1 MSGPGVGKHPI
12 PPASPS
18 ALSFPKAFTLDPML
32 RHLSIK
38 DFAVVRATELEFGP
52 GMTVVSGETGAGKSL
67 MVDALGFLSG
77 LRADSG
83 VVRHGADRAELSA
96 EFQLPAEHPGLTWL
110 ADNELDDDAQCQ
122 LRRIIRADGGSRA
135 WINGRPVTSSQ
146 LSDLAARLV
155 EIHGQ
160 HEHQALMARNSQL
173 ALLDAY
179 ARNSAQ
185 REQVRQA
192 SQRWQAL
199 LDERDALSA
208 QGDVSDR
215 IGFLEHQLAE
225 LERED
230 LDPAAIAALDTNH
243 RRQAHATALIG
254 ACESV
259 VQQLNGDEGPSALG
273 LLQDSRHDL
282 ARVAEHEPRLGEV
295 DALLDSA
302 AIQIEEA
309 LALLDRVRDDLDADP
324 TQFEAMER
332 RLGRLHDLAR
342 KHRVSPDELAAHR
355 DHLTAEVESLRGAD
369 ERLQQLD
376 KHIAAAIGV
385 WQGAASV
392 LSASRQSA
400 AQALSAAT
408 TTLIGEL
415 GMGGGQFLI
424 QLQPQETLRPDPNGA
439 ERVEFLVAAN
449 AGQPPRAL
457 RKVASGGEL
466 SRISLAIEVAA
477 LGLDSVP
484 TMVFDEVDSGIG
496 GAVADIVGQKL
507 RALGEERQV
516 LCVTHLPQ
524 VAAKG
529 HAHYR
534 VSKAPVDGMTQSAV
548 ELLGPQARQE
558 ELARMLGGVEVS
570 KEARAAARKLLQSA

>member
-1 MSGPGVGKHPI
+1 
-12 PPASPS
+12 
-18 ALSFPKAFTLDPML
+18 ML

-342 KHRVSPDELAAHR
+342 KHRVAPDELAAHR

-376 KHIAAAIGV
+376 KRIEAAIGV

-449 AGQPPRAL
+449 AGRSPRAL

>member
-1 MSGPGVGKHPI
+1 
-12 PPASPS
+12 
-18 ALSFPKAFTLDPML
+18 ML

-67 MVDALGFLSG
+67 MVDALGFLAG

-83 VVRHGADRAELSA
+83 VVRHGAARAELSA
-96 EFQLPAEHPGLTWL
+96 EFALEQLAAARRWL
-110 ADNELDDDAQCQ
+110 ADNELDDDEHCQ
-122 LRRIIRADGGSRA
+122 LRRVIRADGGSRA
-135 WINGRPVTSSQ
+135 WINGRPVTLSQ
-146 LSDLAARLV
+146 LTDLAALLV

-160 HEHQALMARNSQL
+160 HEQQALLTRPSQL

-179 ARNSAQ
+179 AGNAEERRA
-185 REQVRQA
+185 VRVA
-192 SQRWQAL
+192 AAAWQTL
-199 LDERDALSA
+199 VDEAAALSQ

-215 IGFLEHQLAE
+215 IGFLEHQLRE
-225 LERED
+225 MERED
-230 LDPAAIAALDTNH
+230 LEPDSITALGASH
-243 RRQAHATALIG
+243 RRQAHASALLSACDTATTRI
-254 ACESV
+254 
-259 VQQLNGDEGPSALG
+259 NGDEDASALG
-273 LLQDSRHDL
+273 LLAQVRGDLGRLIEHD
-282 ARVAEHEPRLGEV
+282 ARLGDV
-295 DALLDSA
+295 DALIDSA
-302 AIQIEEA
+302 SIQLQEA
-309 LALLDRVRDDLDADP
+309 LTLLDRVHDDLDADP
-324 TQFEAMER
+324 EQFEENER

-342 KHRVSPDELAAHR
+342 KHRVPMEELGPQR
-355 DHLTAEVESLRGAD
+355 DRMQAEVEQLQGAD
-369 ERLQQLD
+369 VRLQKLAGEIE
-376 KHIAAAIGV
+376 KAAAA
-385 WQGAASV
+385 WREQAAV
-392 LSASRQSA
+392 LSAGRQRA
-400 AQALSAAT
+400 AAELST
-408 TTLIGEL
+408 TTTGLIAEL

-424 QLQPQETLRPDPNGA
+424 QLEPQDAGKPDPQGA

-449 AGQPPRAL
+449 AGQPPRPL

-477 LGLDSVP
+477 LDLDAVP

-507 RALGEERQV
+507 RALGEKRQV

-524 VAAKG
+524 VASKG

-548 ELLGPQARQE
+548 EKLDTKAREE

-570 KEARAAARKLLQSA
+570 KEARAAARKLLAG